1 MNKETIKKFIEWL
14 ENSGD
19 EEIEAHRQ
27 YILGKMKSI
36 SSDGRSDVRLSLR
49 LIDEEIL
56 ARIELKRLG

>member
-1 MNKETIKKFIEWL
+1 MNRETIKKFIEWL